1 MIAYFLNNNGLGDNL
16 YSIGAVR
23 FLSQFY
29 DKIYFLCKDKYCENV
44 KLFFLDNDSIICVPF
59 HSTDMEHEKQVCSN
73 ILTPKYVDDNV
84 DIFICGL
91 HINYLKTK
99 KTNQKLIQ
107 HTIPENTKYSIEYD
121 TITLANYYGFIECM
135 YKDIQLNLS
144 TMFEYFY
151 LPPTHES
158 LALYELVESYNI
170 VFIHTTSSNNV
181 SLNISNLLSKYLY
194 DEKTILI
201 CSDVNIYSTATLNN
215 KEITKKRDLCDLF
228 VNIKLLFYL
237 DTILN
242 SQEIYIID
250 SCFTGIVLP
259 LLKTNKLKAQ
269 NVRIIVRELVNAIPL

>member
-29 DKIYFLCKDKYCENV
+29 DKVYFLCKDKYYENV
-44 KLFFLDNDSIICVPF
+44 KLFFLDNDSIDFVPF
-59 HSTDMEHEKQVCSN
+59 HSSDMEDEKKICSN
-73 ILTPKYVDDNV
+73 IIKPKYEDDNV
-84 DIFICGL
+84 DIFICGY
-91 HINYLKTK
+91 HVNYLTSK

-107 HTIPENTKYSIEYD
+107 YTVPENTKYSIEYD
-121 TITLANYYGFIECM
+121 TITIANYYGFIECM

-144 TMFEYFY
+144 IMFEYFY
-151 LPPTHES
+151 LPPTNES
-158 LALYELVESYNI
+158 LALYEMVNSYNI
-170 VFIHTTSSNNV
+170 VFIHMSSSNNV

-201 CSDVNIYSTATLNN
+201 CSDANIYSNAILDN
-215 KEITKKRDLCDLF
+215 KEIIKKKYLCDLF
-228 VNIKLLFYL
+228 VNAKLLHYL

-259 LLKTNKLKAQ
+259 LLKTNKLKAC
-269 NVRIIVRELVNAIPL
+269 NVRIIMREFVNAIPL